1 MATDIEK
8 IRREIVRVQVNEF
21 EGRRLLDIRVYF
33 PGEDGEMRPT
43 GKGVA
48 IALDKAEDLAAAILG
63 EVARGA
69 AA

>member
-43 GKGVA
+43 GKGVV